1 MNYEI
6 NYKEKNGKYIPLDH
20 KRRVHNFLYA
30 LNNLLPI
37 KKQLSDTEIERISS
51 FLYEVLEENNKRLG
65 LKE

>member
-37 KKQLSDTEIERISS
+37 EKRLSDTEIERISS
-51 FLYEVLEENNKRLG
+51 FLHEVSEEEGRIRDLA
-65 LKE
+65 